1 MNDCDRSPVVT
12 YLPQSNLTHVQAGR
26 EHQRTRNRPFLLA
39 SVTVLLSWLRRHL
52 PSSLSHNNGI
62 PQCDAE
68 NDGDD
73 DGDHGCLSSDIPP
86 QDHPQAQEKFDDGPQ
101 LARLTRGGA
110 DRLIGSDSLPPS
122 DDQDGDVLNCT
133 TTTTTLPSPSSP
145 GSTDGKIVPDREP
158 AEVATLPLGEVIM
171 LQPLPREPRNNLK
184 DSFYCKGESSRSHEF
199 PSSFTSRG
207 TTNSAGIYSLNDDDD
222 DLLLC
227 KESWFWEDHQFTSL
241 SNWASSTH
249 STVSPVTSNQA
260 SQIIISQV
268 SKPITNNLPN
278 STPTNSSPANEN
290 PPFAPSPIQSVLNI
304 FQQQELPKY
313 LLGVAIA
320 FLTAVLVLHYGQPKT
335 ITRAMTIVIVLLLLA
350 GVTFLWNSI
359 TMQEQNPIFSLWI
372 RNLGYA
378 SVLGAIFVLIS
389 CFLWP
394 SYSFLAPI
402 ACWAISIVI
411 LGIQA
416 LT

>member
-1 MNDCDRSPVVT
+1 MSKPEENTRELGT
-12 YLPQSNLTHVQAGR
+12 GHFYWLT
-26 EHQRTRNRPFLLA
+26 
-39 SVTVLLSWLRRHL
+39 VTVLLSWLRRHL

-62 PQCDAE
+62 PQCDVE

-73 DGDHGCLSSDIPP
+73 DGDHGRLSSDIPP

-101 LARLTRGGA
+101 LARLTRG
-110 DRLIGSDSLPPS
+110 
-122 DDQDGDVLNCT
+122 
-133 TTTTTLPSPSSP
+133 
-145 GSTDGKIVPDREP
+145 STDGKIVPQRAP
-158 AEVATLPLGEVIM
+158 TEVATTSLGSPSSSTTKEKSDEVIT
-171 LQPLPREPRNNLK
+171 LQPLPREHSNNLK

-199 PSSFTSRG
+199 SSSFTSRG
-207 TTNSAGIYSLNDDDD
+207 TTNSAGTYSLDDDD
-222 DLLLC
+222 DNLLLWYG
-227 KESWFWEDHQFTSL
+227 KESWFYEDHLFTSL
-241 SNWASSTH
+241 STRASSTP
-249 STVSPVTSNQA
+249 SKFSPVTSNQA
-260 SQIIISQV
+260 LQIITAQV

-335 ITRAMTIVIVLLLLA
+335 ITRAVTIVIVLLLLA

-402 ACWAISIVI
+402 ACWIISIVI

>member
-1 MNDCDRSPVVT
+1 MSKPEENTGELGTGHFCW
-12 YLPQSNLTHVQAGR
+12 LT
-26 EHQRTRNRPFLLA
+26 
-39 SVTVLLSWLRRHL
+39 VTVFLSWLRRRL
-52 PSSLSHNNGI
+52 PSSQSHNNGI
-62 PQCDAE
+62 PQYDVE
-68 NDGDD
+68 NDGD
-73 DGDHGCLSSDIPP
+73 HSRLSSDIPP
-86 QDHPQAQEKFDDGPQ
+86 QDHPQAQEKFDDWPQ

-110 DRLIGSDSLPPS
+110 DRFIDSDSSPPS
-122 DDQDGDVLNCT
+122 DDQDGDVLNST
-133 TTTTTLPSPSSP
+133 STTTTLPSLSSP
-145 GSTDGKIVPDREP
+145 GSTDGKIVPHRP
-158 AEVATLPLGEVIM
+158 PTEVASMSLGSPSSSTTKEKSDEVIM

-199 PSSFTSRG
+199 SSSFTGRG
-207 TTNSAGIYSLNDDDD
+207 TSNAAGTYSLDDDD
-222 DLLLC
+222 DNLLLWYG
-227 KESWFWEDHQFTSL
+227 KELWFWEDHQFTSL
-241 SNWASSTH
+241 SNRASGTP

-290 PPFAPSPIQSVLNI
+290 PPFAPSPIPSVLNI

-320 FLTAVLVLHYGQPKT
+320 FLTAVLVLHYGQPNI

-350 GVTFLWNSI
+350 AVTFLWNSI
-359 TMQEQNPIFSLWI
+359 IMQEQNPIFSLWI

-389 CFLWP
+389 YFLWP

-402 ACWAISIVI
+402 ACWIISIVI